1 MFTGLIE
8 HIATLTSR
16 IPKDTD
22 GGFTLTF
29 SSASP
34 ILEDCHVGD
43 SIAVNGA
50 CLTVTEFDADS
61 FKVGLAPET
70 LERTNLGDLVVGDR
84 VNCERALAAHTRF
97 GGHFVQGH
105 VDTTATIL
113 SLFPDSNSLRLTFQL
128 PSSTPLT
135 LSLLPSLI
143 PKGYVTIDGAS
154 LTLTNVD
161 DKAQTFSIMLI
172 AHSQEKLVLSSKK
185 VGDKVNVEVDSVGK
199 FVEKAVRRGME
210 EIMVGGGNGGALEGM
225 VERVVERVL
234 REKGVLPK

>member
-1 MFTGLIE
+1 M
-8 HIATLTSR
+8 
-16 IPKDTD
+16 
-22 GGFTLTF
+22 
-29 SSASP
+29 
-34 ILEDCHVGD
+34 
-43 SIAVNGA
+43 
-50 CLTVTEFDADS
+50 
-61 FKVGLAPET
+61 
-70 LERTNLGDLVVGDR
+70 
-84 VNCERALAAHTRF
+84 NCERALAAHTRF
-97 GGHFVQGH
+97 GGHFVQVRLPSCLLSSELVPLSPFPLSRFSSTFSLSLLTFFPPPLNHHHRPLSQGH

-154 LTLTNVD
+154 LMLTNVD